1 MLQFQET
8 YKIIHTIKTK
18 ELSIFNANSKKIKCK
33 QKTCMQYVKLAD
45 CRLKKLDLSSRKK
58 PKNAELT
65 NVPLQILLASKKSAM
80 L

>member
-1 MLQFQET
+1 
-8 YKIIHTIKTK
+8 
-18 ELSIFNANSKKIKCK
+18 
-33 QKTCMQYVKLAD
+33 MQYVKLAD